1 MHHAPLAARMISVVG
16 ARPVWYVA
24 CLAKDEHCTKWHS
37 ARKRLALPEGG
48 VQILDVDWRAIFVP
62 ALGLVEVFM
71 RGTIMYLG
79 ILLLMRI
86 MRRQKGALNTADMLV
101 LLIVADAAQNGMTSR
116 YDSITEG
123 LFLVAVIIGWDYVVD
138 TLAFRWPA
146 FRRLLHEAPLLLIR
160 NGQLMRRNMRMEI
173 LTRDDVMQQLREHGI
188 EDIADVR
195 ACYLE
200 PDGQFSVVRRDGAP
214 TDKPLRTQP
223 LY

>member
-1 MHHAPLAARMISVVG
+1 M
-16 ARPVWYVA
+16 
-24 CLAKDEHCTKWHS
+24 
-37 ARKRLALPEGG
+37 
-48 VQILDVDWRAIFVP
+48 QILDVDWRAVFVP
-62 ALGLVEVFM
+62 ALGLAELFI

-101 LLIVADAAQNGMTSR
+101 LLIVADAAQNGMASR

-123 LFLVAVIIGWDYVVD
+123 LFLVAVIIGWDYVLD
-138 TLAFRWPA
+138 TLAFRSPA

-200 PDGQFSVVRRDGAP
+200 PDGQFSVVRRDHASS
-214 TDKPLRTQP
+214 DKPLRTQP
-223 LY
+223 VH